1 MKAIALIPARLEA
14 SRFPRKLL
22 TLIQGKSVLQR
33 TYESAMNSGL
43 FDDVVVVA
51 DHDDLIL
58 EITRNG
64 GKAVKR
70 QGVYES
76 GTDRIAEIA
85 AHLDAD
91 IFVNIQG
98 DEPFVQKEP
107 LQQLLNLFNDPSV
120 QVASLVQE
128 LHNNDDI
135 NDPNFVKV
143 ALSIH
148 KKALLFS
155 RNPIPYRR
163 DQEVPNTYYE
173 HIGVYGFKKE
183 ALIQFTQLPMSPLEK
198 VEKIECLRFLENDI
212 PIHMDITNYM
222 GIEIDTPQDIDRAIE
237 FMNKHNLK

>member
-1 MKAIALIPARLEA
+1 MKAIALIPERLEA

-64 GKAVKR
+64 GKAVKS

-107 LQQLLNLFNDPSV
+107 LQQLLNLFNDPTV
-120 QVASLVQE
+120 QVTSLVQE
-128 LHNNDDI
+128 LHNIDDI
-135 NDPNFVKV
+135 ND
-143 ALSIH
+143 S
-148 KKALLFS
+148 
-155 RNPIPYRR
+155 
-163 DQEVPNTYYE
+163 
-173 HIGVYGFKKE
+173 
-183 ALIQFTQLPMSPLEK
+183 
-198 VEKIECLRFLENDI
+198 
-212 PIHMDITNYM
+212 
-222 GIEIDTPQDIDRAIE
+222 
-237 FMNKHNLK
+237 KHNK